1 MTRGAEERKAKSEE
15 DIAEKLKKL
24 KELFDADVI
33 TEQ

>member
-1 MTRGAEERKAKSEE
+1 MTHGAEERKAKSEE
-15 DIAEKLKKL
+15 DPADKLKKF